1 VPLRGKGLRSEREN
15 RDARHRPQR
24 VTTRENMSALIE
36 RARKKEL
43 EGLKIWVVFAD
54 NGLETLLYIAS
65 AKPF

>member
-1 VPLRGKGLRSEREN
+1 
-15 RDARHRPQR
+15 
-24 VTTRENMSALIE
+24 MSALIE